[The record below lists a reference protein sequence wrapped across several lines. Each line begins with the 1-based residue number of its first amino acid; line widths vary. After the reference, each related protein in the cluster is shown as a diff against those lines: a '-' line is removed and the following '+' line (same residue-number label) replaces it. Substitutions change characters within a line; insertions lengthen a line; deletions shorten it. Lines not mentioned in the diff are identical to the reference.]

1 MPSEG
6 ESAIFNRGDNAF
18 IRTHPNIFD
27 RRNNVK
33 TLFSCLAVLLML
45 AAVSFAAPKERT
57 FSGEIMDS
65 ACAKAGSQDAM
76 MKKAGLKTAKECT
89 EACVKNGSKYVL
101 FNKAT
106 KKTYELDDQTKPQQ
120 FAGDKVKVKGTL
132 DTATNTIHVV
142 DIQAANEAK
151 SKKSTSGT

>member
-65 ACAKAGSQDAM
+65 A
-76 MKKAGLKTAKECT
+76 
-89 EACVKNGSKYVL
+89 
-101 FNKAT
+101 
-106 KKTYELDDQTKPQQ
+106 
-120 FAGDKVKVKGTL
+120 
-132 DTATNTIHVV
+132 
-142 DIQAANEAK
+142 
-151 SKKSTSGT
+151 

>member
-1 MPSEG
+1 
-6 ESAIFNRGDNAF
+6 
-18 IRTHPNIFD
+18 
-27 RRNNVK
+27 VK

-65 ACAKAGSQDAM
+65 ACAKAGSHDAM

-120 FAGDKVKVKGTL
+120 FAGDKVKVKVRWIPLPTRFMSWISRRQMRP
-132 DTATNTIHVV
+132 NP
-142 DIQAANEAK
+142 K
-151 SKKSTSGT
+151 SRHQGRNQRSTSGCLLSWYRLGPASLAPVGF

>member
-1 MPSEG
+1 M
-6 ESAIFNRGDNAF
+6 
-18 IRTHPNIFD
+18 
-27 RRNNVK
+27 K
-33 TLFSCLAVLLML
+33 TVLSCLAVLLMC
-45 AAVSFAAPKERT
+45 AAAGFAAPKAKT

-65 ACAKAGSQDAM
+65 ACAKAGSHEGM

-120 FAGDKVKVKGTL
+120 FAGEKVKVKGTL
-132 DTATNTIHVV
+132 DAATNTIHVA
-142 DIQAANEAK
+142 DIEPAATKAKK
-151 SKKSTSGT
+151 SKGESKPGI